1 MARLQ
6 EMRKNIEKKH
16 MRISNKHGFN
26 NQKLWG
32 KWVWTISNC
41 ELNRDSTIQN
51 GQEIVFSH
59 ERWWFHL
66 FDYENLCD
74 LTFVDQWTVN
84 LGVPEKKV
92 SPQSPNCHGVLWGPM
107 HVSMDGCIRMYT
119 DVYGVWLVVDQP
131 TPLKKMTSSVGMM
144 TFPTEWK
151 KYSSCSKPP
160 TRYILD
166 MNGYDPLFSS
176 VFFPP
181 DQHQAKII

>member
-26 NQKLWG
+26 NQKLSG

-51 GQEIVFSH
+51 GQEIVFFPWTMVISLIWLWKLM
-59 ERWWFHL
+59 RF
-66 FDYENLCD
+66 NLCWPMNGKFGCAWKEG
-74 LTFVDQWTVN
+74 LAPIPKLPW
-84 LGVPEKKV
+84 G
-92 SPQSPNCHGVLWGPM
+92 SPGPM

-151 KYSSCSKPP
+151 NQPSS
-160 TRYILD
+160 
-166 MNGYDPLFSS
+166 
-176 VFFPP
+176 
-181 DQHQAKII
+181 